1 MKEAKIK
8 GSENSNDKTMRRKLS
23 GVCMSEII
31 TTYEPD
37 NSLKK
42 GYLSIFS
49 EIFNE
54 LKKNRWL
61 TYQLFKRDFFALYK
75 QSFIG
80 ILWALIIPL
89 VSVGTFIILNRS
101 GIFTIGDIDVPYPIY
116 AILGMAF
123 WQLFSTGLV
132 ASSNSL
138 VKAGSMIAKINFSKK
153 ALVIASTGQSL
164 VSFLIQFVLVGILF
178 ASYRITPSI
187 AILWVPLI
195 IIPMMLLTLGL
206 GFILSL
212 LNGVMRD
219 IGNMLSMLMTFLMFL
234 TPVLYA
240 RPTTGILARISEYN
254 PLYYLVSVPRDLVLM
269 GKVPELKGFLI
280 ASLIS
285 LIVFLICLI
294 AFHLTETRIAERV

>member
-1 MKEAKIK
+1 M
-8 GSENSNDKTMRRKLS
+8 G
-23 GVCMSEII
+23 EII

-42 GYLSIFS
+42 GHLSIFS
-49 EIFNE
+49 EIYNE
-54 LKKNRWL
+54 LKTSRWL
-61 TYQLFKRDFFALYK
+61 TYQLFKRDFLAVYK

-80 ILWALIIPL
+80 ISWALIIPL

-101 GIFTIGDIDVPYPIY
+101 GVFTIGDINVPYPIY

-123 WQLFSTGLV
+123 WQLFSMGLV
-132 ASSNSL
+132 ASTNSL
-138 VKAGSMIAKINFSKK
+138 VKGGSMIVQINFSKK
-153 ALVIASTGQSL
+153 ALVIASTGQAI

-178 ASYRITPSI
+178 ACYQIAPSV
-187 AILWVPLI
+187 AILWVPII
-195 IIPMMLLTLGL
+195 IIPIMLLALGL

-219 IGNMLSMLMTFLMFL
+219 IGNMLSVLMIFLMFL

-240 RPTTGILARISEYN
+240 KPTTGMLARITEYN
-254 PLYYLVSVPRDLVLM
+254 PLYDLVTTPRDLVLM

-280 ASLIS
+280 SSVMSVI
-285 LIVFLICLI
+285 IVLACLI
-294 AFHLTETRIAERV
+294 AFHLTETRITERV

>member
-1 MKEAKIK
+1 MKEAKVK
-8 GSENSNDKTMRRKLS
+8 GSANFSDKTMRKKL
-23 GVCMSEII
+23 GVQVTEII

-42 GYLSIFS
+42 GYLSIFG

-54 LKKNRWL
+54 LRKNRWL
-61 TYQLFKRDFFALYK
+61 TYQLFKRDFFAIYK

-80 ILWALIIPL
+80 VLWALIIPL

-101 GIFTIGDIDVPYPIY
+101 GIFTIGDINVPYPIY
-116 AILGMAF
+116 AVLGMAF

-138 VKAGSMIAKINFSKK
+138 VKAGSMIVKINFSKK

-178 ASYRITPSI
+178 ASYRITPNI
-187 AILWVPLI
+187 AILWIPIV
-195 IIPMMLLTLGL
+195 IIPIMLLTLGL

-240 RPTTGILARISEYN
+240 KPTTGILARITEYN
-254 PLYYLVSVPRDLVLM
+254 PLYYLVSVPRDLILM

-280 ASLIS
+280 SSAIS
-285 LIVFLICLI
+285 LIIFLICLV

>member
-1 MKEAKIK
+1 MTE
-8 GSENSNDKTMRRKLS
+8 M
-23 GVCMSEII
+23 I

-54 LKKNRWL
+54 LKKSRWL
-61 TYQLFKRDFFALYK
+61 TYQLFKRDFFAVYK

-80 ILWALIIPL
+80 VLWALIIPL
-89 VSVGTFIILNRS
+89 VSVGTFIVLNQA
-101 GIFTIGDIDVPYPIY
+101 GVFTIGDIKVPYPIY

-123 WQLFSTGLV
+123 WQLFATGLV

-138 VKAGSMIAKINFSKK
+138 VSAGSMISKINFSKK
-153 ALVIASTGQSL
+153 SLVIASTGQSI

-178 ASYRITPSI
+178 VYYWIAPSM
-187 AILWVPLI
+187 AILLI
-195 IIPMMLLTLGL
+195 PITIIPIMLLTLGL

-219 IGNMLSMLMTFLMFL
+219 IGNILGVLMTFLMFL

-240 RPTTGILARISEYN
+240 KPTTGILATVTNYN
-254 PLYYLVSVPRDLVLM
+254 PLYYLVSVPRELVLM
-269 GKVPELKGFLI
+269 GTISEWKGFLA
-280 ASLIS
+280 ASIIS
-285 LIVFLICLI
+285 VVIFVLCLVV
-294 AFHLTETRIAERV
+294 FHLTETRVAERI

>member
-1 MKEAKIK
+1 MVE
-8 GSENSNDKTMRRKLS
+8 T
-23 GVCMSEII
+23 I

-54 LKKNRWL
+54 LRKNRWL

-80 ILWALIIPL
+80 VLWAFIIPL
-89 VSVGTFIILNRS
+89 VSVGTFIVLNQS
-101 GIFTIGDIDVPYPIY
+101 GIFTIGDINVPYPIY

-123 WQLFSTGLV
+123 WQLFSTGLI

-138 VKAGSMIAKINFSKK
+138 VAAGSMIAKINFSKK
-153 ALVIASTGQSL
+153 SLVIASTGQSI

-178 ASYRITPSI
+178 VYYWIAPSI
-187 AILWVPLI
+187 AILLI
-195 IIPMMLLTLGL
+195 PITIIPIMLLTLGL

-212 LNGVMRD
+212 LNGIVRD
-219 IGNMLSMLMTFLMFL
+219 IGNTLSVLMTFLMFL

-240 RPTTGILARISEYN
+240 KPTTGILATVTNYN
-254 PLYYLVSVPRDLVLM
+254 PRYYLVSAPRDLVLM
-269 GKVPELKGFLI
+269 GTISEWKGFLI
-280 ASLIS
+280 ASVLS
-285 LIVFLICLI
+285 AIVFMMCLVV
-294 AFHLTETRIAERV
+294 FHLTETRVAERI